1 MPAVSLAVAGAACVH
16 HMEVD
21 LMMRKLAL
29 AAASLFLAALL

>member
-1 MPAVSLAVAGAACVH
+1 MPPHTVAVAGAAIGQQ
-16 HMEVD
+16 EVD